1 MSEVGRND
9 PCPCGSGKKH
19 KHCCLKD
26 GGPGVA
32 RRAKVLQ
39 TSITVVI
46 VLALIL
52 AFAVSPEA
60 GGLTAVVGFAGIGLW
75 LWLFAPPPRGGGNDP
90 GAINFGR

>member
-1 MSEVGRND
+1 
-9 PCPCGSGKKH
+9 
-19 KHCCLKD
+19 
-26 GGPGVA
+26 VA